1 MNPSPTDVQVAAAD
15 VATPVAS
22 ADVTAAASSNAA
34 STAVLRQGAVVNVP
48 RGEALLAGDRVVT
61 GPEAVQV
68 LVPNGPGNRQAMVE
82 VAPNSEVVVR
92 PASVD
97 PDAPPVDLLVVAGDA
112 AFVEIVDPAGQPIV
126 LLKKSATAA
135 VAGGFLQDALGPGLL
150 AAGLLALAL
159 SDDDDDGPV
168 QPPPPEPPLP
178 PTLTTGIDR
187 VLAGAAES
195 SSNDPLPALLGNAS
209 NQFDA
214 ITTDADILLL
224 GPGLVGGGALDQ
236 TDALVQSLSPSLDVL
251 GGTAVSDT
259 VNHLVDNLT
268 DLAGDLLATDV
279 LDGKAQPALNQALE
293 TTDFLVEQ
301 LLGDAGGLLG
311 GSTNVTMVA
320 TLADQL
326 TDGLGGALGPVVS
339 AVDSSA
345 LGGGGALGGLLPA
358 TGELLSGDLLST
370 ASPLTGV
377 LGGEGLP
384 LDALAAEGLVSTLL
398 DPLGGGLT
406 SALPLP
412 ALPI

>member
-1 MNPSPTDVQVAAAD
+1 MNLSPTDVQVAA
-15 VATPVAS
+15 VEVSTPVAG
-22 ADVTAAASSNAA
+22 ADATVAASSAP

-92 PASVD
+92 PASID
-97 PDAPPVDLLVVAGDA
+97 PNAPPVDLLVVAGDA

-126 LLKKSATAA
+126 LLKKSASAA
-135 VAGGFLQDALGPGLL
+135 VAAGGFFEDAVGPGLL
-150 AAGLLALAL
+150 AAGLLALVL
-159 SDDDDDGPV
+159 NDDDHD
-168 QPPPPEPPLP
+168 PPPPPPPP
-178 PTLTTGIDR
+178 PTLTTGVDR

-195 SSNDPLPALLGNAS
+195 GSSDPLPALLSNTS

-214 ITTDADILLL
+214 ITSEVDILFL
-224 GPGLVGGGALDQ
+224 GPELEGGGALDQ

-293 TTDFLVEQ
+293 TTDLLVEQ

-326 TDGLGGALGPVVS
+326 TDVLGGALGPVVS

-377 LGGEGLP
+377 LGGGGLP

>member
-1 MNPSPTDVQVAAAD
+1 MNPSPTDVQVAA
-15 VATPVAS
+15 VEVSTPVAGTD
-22 ADVTAAASSNAA
+22 ATVAASSAP

-92 PASVD
+92 PASID
-97 PDAPPVDLLVVAGDA
+97 PNAPPVDLLVVAGDA

-126 LLKKSATAA
+126 LLKKSASAA
-135 VAGGFLQDALGPGLL
+135 VAAGGFFEDAVGPGLL
-150 AAGLLALAL
+150 AAGLLALVL
-159 SDDDDDGPV
+159 NDDDRD
-168 QPPPPEPPLP
+168 PPPPPPPP
-178 PTLTTGIDR
+178 PTLTTGVDR

-195 SSNDPLPALLGNAS
+195 GSTDPLPALLGNVS

-214 ITTDADILLL
+214 ITSDVDILFL
-224 GPGLVGGGALDQ
+224 GPKLKGGGALDQ

-251 GGTAVSDT
+251 GGTAVSNT

-268 DLAGDLLATDV
+268 DLGGDLLATDV
-279 LDGKAQPALNQALE
+279 LDGMAQTALNQALG
-293 TTDFLVEQ
+293 TTDLLVEQ

-311 GSTNVTMVA
+311 DGTNVTMVA

-326 TDGLGGALGPVVS
+326 TDVLGGALGPVVS

-377 LGGEGLP
+377 LGGGGLP

-412 ALPI
+412 ALPV

>member
-1 MNPSPTDVQVAAAD
+1 MNPSPTDVQVAA
-15 VATPVAS
+15 VEVSTPVAGTD
-22 ADVTAAASSNAA
+22 ATVAASSAP

-92 PASVD
+92 PASID
-97 PDAPPVDLLVVAGDA
+97 PNAPPVDLLVVAGDA

-126 LLKKSATAA
+126 LLKKSASAA
-135 VAGGFLQDALGPGLL
+135 VAAGGFFEDAVGPGLL
-150 AAGLLALAL
+150 AAGLLALVL
-159 SDDDDDGPV
+159 DDDDPKNPD
-168 QPPPPEPPLP
+168 EPLP
-178 PTLTTGIDR
+178 PTLTTGVDR

-195 SSNDPLPALLGNAS
+195 GSSDPLPALLSNTS

-214 ITTDADILLL
+214 ITTEVDILFL
-224 GPGLVGGGALDQ
+224 GPKLKGGGALDQ

-259 VNHLVDNLT
+259 ANHLVDNLT
-268 DLAGDLLATDV
+268 DLGGDLLATDV

-293 TTDFLVEQ
+293 TTDLLVEQ
-301 LLGDAGGLLG
+301 LLGDTGGLLG
-311 GSTNVTMVA
+311 DGTNVTMVA

-345 LGGGGALGGLLPA
+345 MGGGGALGGLLPA

-377 LGGEGLP
+377 LGGGGLP